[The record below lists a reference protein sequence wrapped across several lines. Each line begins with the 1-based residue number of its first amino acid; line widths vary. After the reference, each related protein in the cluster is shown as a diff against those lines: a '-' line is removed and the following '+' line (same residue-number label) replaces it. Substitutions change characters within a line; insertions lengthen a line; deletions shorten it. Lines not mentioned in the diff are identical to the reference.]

1 MKEFIGKIIQK
12 WRAFLLPQRV
22 KQVDTEM
29 KQANGSTRKL
39 QHFLSQQFEF
49 RYNRLTGV
57 TEYRPKETDA
67 DFHPIDER
75 EMNGMIVD
83 ARLEADDSSV
93 WKSPA

>member
-1 MKEFIGKIIQK
+1 MKEFIGQIIQK
-12 WRAFLLPQRV
+12 LEAIFLPKHV

-29 KQANGSTRKL
+29 KQTNRSTRKL
-39 QHFLSQQFEF
+39 QRFLSQQFEF

-57 TEYRPKETDA
+57 TEYRPKETDT
-67 DFHPIDER
+67 DFRPIDER